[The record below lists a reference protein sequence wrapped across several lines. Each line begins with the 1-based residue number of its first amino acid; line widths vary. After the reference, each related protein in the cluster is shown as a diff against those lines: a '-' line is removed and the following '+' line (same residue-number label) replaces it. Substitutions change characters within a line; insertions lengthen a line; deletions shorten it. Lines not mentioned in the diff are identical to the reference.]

1 MLARLYGSV
10 AMPSPTCRYREAYTT
25 TFTMLH
31 VAVRIDRMPSVD
43 LVGPPLEGLP
53 EQNLWYL
60 ILESLFGPLLMD
72 KRLLAV
78 LHAKWGGA
86 RATLDAIVEATY

>member
-1 MLARLYGSV
+1 V
-10 AMPSPTCRYREAYTT
+10 
-25 TFTMLH
+25 LH
-31 VAVRIDRMPSVD
+31 VAVRIERVPSVY
-43 LVGPPLEGLP
+43 LAGTPLEGLP

-60 ILESLFGPLLMD
+60 ILESLLGPLLMD

-86 RATLDAIVEATY
+86 GATLDAIVEAVYKATPLAGETDRCSK